1 MKIVVVG
8 AGEVGRYLCQTL
20 SEAGNEVVLIE
31 TSETV
36 ATDVDEEQDVRVIV
50 GNGGSAETLFRAGVG
65 DCDHFLALTS
75 DDRTNLVACSL
86 AHALG
91 AKKITGRIHDQTYS
105 DNSYVNYQVH
115 FGIDFLLNPEA
126 LSAVELAKSIR
137 NPSRVAVENFARGQ
151 IEVQQLK
158 VSSRSPLIGKSL
170 SAIQMNPKV
179 RLAYIQEDDH
189 FEVPT
194 ADTVIRAGQLVTLVG
209 ATDKLYEIKT
219 QFDPKTA
226 SDFLRVV
233 IFGGSETAIAL
244 IRMLS
249 NPRFRIRVIESNP
262 VTCRQLAERFPQV
275 TVIQGS
281 ATSLRLMEE
290 EQVGSADYFVAC
302 TKDDEDNIM
311 TSLLA
316 AKIGARHVQLVIN
329 KPDYEDVLESL
340 QLTLGVE
347 MVVSPRIATVN
358 EVLRYLSPDS
368 CIELARLP
376 GDAAKILEIRVAIDS
391 RVAGSKIRD
400 VAWPKGCVI
409 VALQH
414 KFQAKVPAA
423 DDTILSG
430 DKMVVII
437 REDQRKALLD
447 LLT

>member
-20 SEAGNEVVLIE
+20 SEAGNEVVVIE
-31 TSETV
+31 SSESV
-36 ATDVDEEQDVRVIV
+36 AAEVDEEQDVRVIA
-50 GNGGSAETLFRAGVG
+50 GNGCSAETLYRAGVG
-65 DCDHFLALTS
+65 DCDHFLALTGE
-75 DDRTNLVACSL
+75 DRTNLVACSL

-126 LSAVELAKSIR
+126 LSAVEIAKTIR

-158 VSSRSPLIGKSL
+158 VSSRSPYIGKSL
-170 SAIQMNPKV
+170 KDISMDRQV
-179 RLAYIQEDDH
+179 RMAYIQEGDS

-194 ADTVIRAGQLVTLVG
+194 ADTVIREGQFVTLVG
-209 ATDKLYEIKT
+209 ATEKLYTIKT
-219 QFDPKTA
+219 QIDPKVA
-226 SDFLRVV
+226 NDFLRVV
-233 IFGGSETAIAL
+233 IFGGTEIAVAL

-249 NPRFRIRVIESNP
+249 NPRFKVRVIENNP
-262 VTCRQLAERFPQV
+262 VVCRQLAERFSHV
-275 TVIQGS
+275 TIIQGS

-316 AKIGARHVQLVIN
+316 ARIGARHVQLVIN
-329 KPDYEDVLESL
+329 KPDYEHVLESL

-347 MVVSPRIATVN
+347 LVVSPRIATVN
-358 EVLRYLSPDS
+358 EVLRYLSPDP

-376 GDAAKILEIRVAIDS
+376 GNTAKILEVRVAIDS
-391 RVAGSKIRD
+391 PIIGKTIRE
-400 VAWPKGCVI
+400 VAWPKGCVS

-414 KFQAKVPAA
+414 KFEAKVPTA
-423 DDTILSG
+423 DDKILAG
-430 DKMVVII
+430 DKMVVIV
-437 REDQRKALLD
+437 REDQRQALLA